1 MEGIEDATLATAL
14 VFSTI
19 ESRRSATRTCATA
32 AEPEGSAFAEAFA
45 EIFLLVLGFAFG
57 GGGLSKE
64 KMKQAKR
71 EQESHHLLPNKLF
84 KISILAGIGALL
96 VFALV
101 HGAIHACL
109 KESTRGIICPGR
121 NILP

>member
-14 VFSTI
+14 VFSSI

-45 EIFLLVLGFAFG
+45 EIFLLVLGFAL
-57 GGGLSKE
+57 GGGLLKE

-71 EQESHHLLPNKLF
+71 EQ
-84 KISILAGIGALL
+84 
-96 VFALV
+96 
-101 HGAIHACL
+101 
-109 KESTRGIICPGR
+109 
-121 NILP
+121 